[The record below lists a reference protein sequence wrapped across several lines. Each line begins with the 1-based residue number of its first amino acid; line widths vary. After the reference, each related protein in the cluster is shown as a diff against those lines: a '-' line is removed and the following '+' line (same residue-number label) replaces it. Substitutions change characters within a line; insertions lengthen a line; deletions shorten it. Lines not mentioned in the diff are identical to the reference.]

1 MIEDP
6 NHHNR
11 IVIKISQTVG
21 LDPEVTMIA
30 KMVVIPIKI
39 DQADIN
45 KRATTKTLMI
55 MEATRMG
62 VINRIR
68 MVVAQTEMAGAT
80 EVIIK
85 INQGGQGLAITVRER
100 AIWLETA
107 LSLRRSVRQEAS
119 DLIEMAQISL
129 REGMKAGIKDLDPH
143 IMGMKKEIIERGMN
157 IIGLG
162 KGILEKGIIINNIGN
177 PHMGAIEI
185 MKGLM
190 EDMKIEVEEMM
201 MEDLED
207 SMETEISEGEI
218 IKEMVL
224 MIALEVLLL
233 AIIARKKGI
242 WQEPVQTKRKKD
254 HQDPLIEI
262 IIKVETV
269 MEETVM
275 EETEMEEV
283 VDLEEIMIMVVEEE
297 DIEEIM
303 ITVEVTEAQE
313 EDHPGIQKNLE
324 MLAGKTLKQVVDG
337 IKTKVLQIR
346 LPLLKVEMVGPM
358 KIRKIR
364 K

>member
-1 MIEDP
+1 VIEDP
-6 NHHNR
+6 NHHNI

-55 MEATRMG
+55 LVATRMG

-68 MVVAQTEMAGAT
+68 MAVAPTDMAGAT

-85 INQGGQGLAITVRER
+85 INQGGQGLAITVRGR
-100 AIWLETA
+100 AIWLENA
-107 LSLRRSVRQEAS
+107 LSLRKSVKLEAS

-129 REGMKAGIKDLDPH
+129 LGGMKAGIKDPD
-143 IMGMKKEIIERGMN
+143 
-157 IIGLG
+157 
-162 KGILEKGIIINNIGN
+162 
-177 PHMGAIEI
+177 PHMGAIGI
-185 MKGLM
+185 MKGQM
-190 EDMKIEVEEMM
+190 EDMKIGVEEMM
-201 MEDLED
+201 MEDLGD

-218 IKEMVL
+218 IKEMVP

-242 WQEPVQTKRKKD
+242 WQELVQTKRKKD

-269 MEETVM
+269 MEET
-275 EETEMEEV
+275 EMEAVE
-283 VDLEEIMIMVVEEE
+283 DLEEIMIMVVEE

-303 ITVEVTEAQE
+303 ITVEVMEAQE
-313 EDHPGIQKNLE
+313 EVHPGIQRNLE
-324 MLAGKTLKQVVDG
+324 MLAGKTPRQVVDG